1 MFEND
6 YTINGKH
13 ATYLKFL
20 AKKNARDDQSPDN
33 PTAARLFERYIDVY
47 MNAAVFGL
55 LYNRTAKRDNSSD
68 DRARVYA
75 DAFANDAH
83 TQVVPA
89 NDIPEGW
96 EGLDAGPATQKAF
109 AEAIKG
115 AKTILWN
122 GPAGVFEFDNFTAGS
137 RAIAEAIAEATKN
150 GAFSLIGGGDSVA
163 CINKFGMADQVSYIS
178 TGGGALLEAIEGKI
192 LPGIAA
198 IKG

>member
-75 DAFANDAH
+75 DAFANERE
-83 TQVVPA
+83 
-89 NDIPEGW
+89 N
-96 EGLDAGPATQKAF
+96 
-109 AEAIKG
+109 
-115 AKTILWN
+115 
-122 GPAGVFEFDNFTAGS
+122 
-137 RAIAEAIAEATKN
+137 
-150 GAFSLIGGGDSVA
+150 
-163 CINKFGMADQVSYIS
+163 CIFLYRMVM
-178 TGGGALLEAIEGKI
+178 LLAVIRSKS
-192 LPGIAA
+192 
-198 IKG
+198 